1 MDYAPHLRI
10 GHIAGCNRAFG
21 ETQIRLFFGESDEG
35 GNKSAEGAV
44 ASGQWLVVSKGR
56 MVMPYDL
63 CKELS
68 GFNSLAEINRINE
81 KDLSLYATISERRD
95 LWFEL
100 TDPKGGGVDS
110 VFRFFFNVAFL
121 PLIG

>member
-1 MDYAPHLRI
+1 
-10 GHIAGCNRAFG
+10 
-21 ETQIRLFFGESDEG
+21 
-35 GNKSAEGAV
+35 
-44 ASGQWLVVSKGR
+44 
-56 MVMPYDL
+56 MPYDL

>member
-1 MDYAPHLRI
+1 
-10 GHIAGCNRAFG
+10 
-21 ETQIRLFFGESDEG
+21 
-35 GNKSAEGAV
+35 
-44 ASGQWLVVSKGR
+44 

-68 GFNSLAEINRINE
+68 GFNSLAEINRINK

-100 TDPKGGGVDS
+100 TEPKGGGVDS
-110 VFRFFFNVAFL
+110 VKHSGGTGPKQHGGISAVSGDSQRFTCR
-121 PLIG
+121 IGNAVDFV